1 MDWVWWIGNCSIIVL
16 FVILGKFVC
25 DTVSRIKRRSDER
38 RWETGK
44 KVRDAG
50 TQTEVVGV
58 EIATA
63 EKPKRKVREVK
74 TPEVTQRIKI
84 HEKQPKIITTK
95 VPDVNANFSADG
107 HEDEEVA
114 EKPSVRNLRRIFED
128 KNPPQ
133 SSAKTAL
140 VRRNKLTADVRLRK
154 PGSMFPDPVTIS
166 LVNKYMKP
174 QTAATSVVRRR
185 RVPSNSDRV
194 TSIDDILR
202 QQRLSRSLSEYS
214 VSEYVDEE
222 FEDELWHLPGSRNSL
237 IYRKSLT
244 KCISTENIA
253 QNGETILTHYQ
264 SCFDLRRNP
273 ADIPPNLHRQESQ
286 SVSNLHTTTLEE
298 IYYENSISK
307 HFSQTREHATPY
319 PFSQLDLYEARQPT
333 IFLLDAGEKLWL
345 WMGWWPKEDS
355 DSSEDSDNELVNR
368 AGETR
373 WLGERRAALATALG
387 YWKAKKEAQQEEDES
402 GSGSDDESGSDAGNV
417 VWAGLEPLEFISH
430 FPDWTAHPHVEEI
443 NRMDGRSEELVS
455 IGQYLSQ
462 ITQRE
467 YPLETLLARP
477 LPEGVDP
484 TRLELYLSPE
494 DFEEALGMGRSDFH
508 ELPFWKQTKLKKE
521 IGLF

>member
-1 MDWVWWIGNCSIIVL
+1 MAQLRSRTCFILIHGVLQEIRIWTGCKATDNTQKITKNAAEKIKEQCSKE
-16 FVILGKFVC
+16 FFSSA
-25 DTVSRIKRRSDER
+25 TNSDEISIKIDY
-38 RWETGK
+38 EGSESDEFFDAVGGK
-44 KVRDAG
+44 K
-50 TQTEVVGV
+50 
-58 EIATA
+58 
-63 EKPKRKVREVK
+63 REEYFSLLELEDHITDF
-74 TPEVTQRIKI
+74 TP
-84 HEKQPKIITTK
+84 
-95 VPDVNANFSADG
+95 
-107 HEDEEVA
+107 
-114 EKPSVRNLRRIFED
+114 
-128 KNPPQ
+128 
-133 SSAKTAL
+133 
-140 VRRNKLTADVRLRK
+140 RL
-154 PGSMFPDPVTIS
+154 F
-166 LVNKYMKP
+166 
-174 QTAATSVVRRR
+174 
-185 RVPSNSDRV
+185 
-194 TSIDDILR
+194 
-202 QQRLSRSLSEYS
+202 
-214 VSEYVDEE
+214 
-222 FEDELWHLPGSRNSL
+222 
-237 IYRKSLT
+237 
-244 KCISTENIA
+244 
-253 QNGETILTHYQ
+253 
-264 SCFDLRRNP
+264 
-273 ADIPPNLHRQESQ
+273 
-286 SVSNLHTTTLEE
+286 
-298 IYYENSISK
+298 
-307 HFSQTREHATPY
+307 HFSRTDGAFKAVELFSQLRTREHATPY
-319 PFSQLDLYEARQPT
+319 PFSQLDLYGARQPT

-387 YWKAKKEAQQEEDES
+387 YWKAKKEAQREEDES